1 MEEKNQSALDLVEG
15 MRDMPSLPQ
24 LFYQIKKEVSD
35 PYSTIARIAEVISL
49 DQSLTARMLRLANSA
64 FFGFPRRIETITDAV
79 SLIGL
84 QQVRDLALCTMV
96 IEIFDKI
103 DTDLVD
109 MNSFW
114 RHSLGCG
121 ICARV
126 LAAHHREPNIERF
139 FVAGLI
145 HDLGR
150 LIMLMQLPDRTRKIF
165 ALAQEHNQLLYKVE
179 REVLNYDHGDIGAA
193 LLQAWQ
199 LPDPM
204 IEAAG
209 LHHRPVLSVGFPMET
224 AIVHFSDLLTHAL
237 ELGSSGERYIPT
249 LSEDA
254 WKRLN
259 FKPTVLANVLREVD
273 RQFAEVVNI
282 MLAPSKR

>member
-1 MEEKNQSALDLVEG
+1 MELENQSAQNLVEG
-15 MRDMPSLPQ
+15 MQEMPSLPQ

-96 IEIFDKI
+96 IEIFNKI
-103 DTDLVD
+103 DSDLVD

-150 LIMLMQLPDRTRKIF
+150 LIMLMQIPDKTREIF
-165 ALAQEHNQLLYKVE
+165 AIAQERGELLFRVE
-179 REVLNYDHGDIGAA
+179 REVLNYDHSDIGAA
-193 LLQAWQ
+193 LLQLWQ
-199 LPDPM
+199 LPEPM

-224 AIVHFSDLLTHAL
+224 SIVHFSDILTHAL
-237 ELGSSGERYIPT
+237 ELGSSGERYVPS
-249 LSEDA
+249 LSEEA

-259 FKPTVLANVLREVD
+259 FKPTILANVLREVD
-273 RQFAEVVNI
+273 RQFTEVVNI
-282 MLAPSKR
+282 MLVPPKR